1 MKNSKKYSPKVT
13 KLFNV
18 LKKKST
24 KQPMPQYK
32 DSIEAV
38 VYALVSESMP
48 QESSGRLYRRLMKHF
63 VDFND
68 LRVSRRE
75 EILDVFRDSSA
86 EFEKSASAITQT
98 LNSIF
103 EKTNHVSLDGLTQE
117 GKRHAHKELS
127 EMEGITPFA
136 VSYCFLTAMGGH
148 AIPLNAK
155 MLDYLRANELV
166 HPNATDMEIAGFL
179 ERQIAAADAYDF
191 YLFLRHEAEH
201 AQPASKIKKAVAKKK
216 TTAKKTVAKKK
227 TTAKKKAVSKKKT
240 IAKKKAVSKKK
251 TGAKKKAVVKKKPS
265 AKKKTVKK

>member
-1 MKNSKKYSPKVT
+1 
-13 KLFNV
+13 
-18 LKKKST
+18 
-24 KQPMPQYK
+24 MPQYG
-32 DSIEAV
+32 DPVEAV

-48 QESSGRLYRRLMKHF
+48 EEAAGRLYRRMMKHF

-86 EFEKSASAITQT
+86 EFEKSAASITRT
-98 LNSIF
+98 LNAIF
-103 EKTNHVSLDGLTQE
+103 ETTNRISLEGLTQE
-117 GKRHAHKELS
+117 GKRQAHKELS

-155 MLDYLRANELV
+155 MLDYLRAGDLV

-179 ERQIAAADAYDF
+179 ERQIAAADAYNF

-201 AQPASKIKKAVAKKK
+201 AQPASKIKK
-216 TTAKKTVAKKK
+216 TAAKKK
-227 TTAKKKAVSKKKT
+227 TTAKKKTV
-240 IAKKKAVSKKK
+240 AKKKNA
-251 TGAKKKAVVKKKPS
+251 
-265 AKKKTVKK
+265 AKKKTTVKKKTAKK